1 LKMVVDDTKKAQMT
15 LMVSRERFSVVT
27 NEIHHLEARLQALFL
42 EIDQKKGILKSA
54 NDEMVEMDARIKYNL
69 EKQNG
74 LCIRCPILTYL
85 YYHI

>member
-1 LKMVVDDTKKAQMT
+1 MKMVVDDTKKAQMT